1 MLLSDVSRVLL
12 GEGAIA
18 NYQVGTTDT
27 GLEEDCY
34 SYARLELLARSSGD
48 RLGYVKREPNR
59 ELRIAK
65 VHIILD
71 TYDLG
76 INLSRISTS
85 CARIAKEERQ
95 TIVLFGSTNVLLLS
109 S

>member
-1 MLLSDVSRVLL
+1 MLLSNVSRVLL
-12 GEGAIA
+12 EEGTIV
-18 NYQVGTTDT
+18 NYQVGITDT

-34 SYARLELLARSSGD
+34 SYARLELLAGSSRD

-65 VHIILD
+65 VYIILD
-71 TYDLG
+71 IYDLG

-85 CARIAKEERQ
+85 YTRIAKEER
-95 TIVLFGSTNVLLLS
+95 
-109 S
+109 

>member
-1 MLLSDVSRVLL
+1 VLLGDVSRVLV

-18 NYQVGTTDT
+18 NYQISATDT

-34 SYARLELLARSSGD
+34 SYARLELLTGSSGD
-48 RLGYVKREPNR
+48 GLGYVKREPDG
-59 ELRIAK
+59 ELRIAE
-65 VHIILD
+65 VHNVLN

-76 INLSRISTS
+76 IDLSRISTS
-85 CARIAKEERQ
+85 CARIVDRERQ
-95 TIVLFGSTNVLLLS
+95 TIVLFRSTNVLLLS

>member
-1 MLLSDVSRVLL
+1 MLLSNVGRVLL
-12 GEGAIA
+12 GEGTIA
-18 NYQVGTTDT
+18 NYQVSTTDT
-27 GLEEDCY
+27 SLKEDCY
-34 SYARLELLARSSGD
+34 SYARLELLAGSSGD

-65 VHIILD
+65 VYVVLD

-85 CARIAKEERQ
+85 CTRIAKEER
-95 TIVLFGSTNVLLLS
+95 
-109 S
+109 

>member
-59 ELRIAK
+59 ELQIAK
-65 VHIILD
+65 MHIILD

-85 CARIAKEERQ
+85 YTRITKEEY
-95 TIVLFGSTNVLLLS
+95 
-109 S
+109 